1 MQQTRHIRS
10 AFDDD
15 LSRIS
20 TRISEMGGLAEEQ
33 LASAL
38 EAMTTRDSDMA
49 NDVIQSDKR
58 LDAMEM
64 TLEQATIEVIAL
76 RQPMATDL
84 REVVAALKVASA
96 LERIGDLAK
105 NVAKRTLVLNQSQ
118 PLKVI
123 SSIARMGKQAQ
134 TLMAEALDAYTARD
148 KALAV
153 SVWRR
158 DIEIDEM
165 HNSIFRELI
174 TYMMEDPRTI
184 SLCSQLLFVVKNL
197 ERIGD
202 HTTFIAEMTYY
213 VATGEPLTEDR
224 PKRNSGEEF
233 AGDDLANDDLAD

>member
-1 MQQTRHIRS
+1 MQDKPHIVTS
-10 AFDDD
+10 FDDD
-15 LSRIS
+15 LAKIA

-38 EAMTTRDSDMA
+38 EAMTSRDNDMA
-49 NDVIQSDKR
+49 GEVIEADRR
-58 LDAMEM
+58 LDAMDM
-64 TLEQATIEVIAL
+64 ALEKMAVEVIAL
-76 RQPMATDL
+76 RQPMAADL
-84 REVVAALKVASA
+84 RNLVAALKISSA

-105 NVAKRTLVLNQSQ
+105 NISKRTMVLNQSQ
-118 PLKVI
+118 PLRVMA
-123 SSIARMGKQAQ
+123 SIARMGKQVQ

-184 SLCSQLLFVVKNL
+184 GLCSQLLFVVKNL

-202 HTTFIAEMTYY
+202 HTTFVAEMTYY
-213 VATGEPLTEDR
+213 VVTGEPLTDDR
-224 PKRNSGEEF
+224 PKRNDAS
-233 AGDDLANDDLAD
+233 ALADDAEN